1 MIDPILHHYPQSPV
15 SEKVRVIF
23 GMKEIAWKSVIIP
36 RVPPKPKLMPLTGGF
51 RLTPVLQV
59 GADIYCDSTRIAL
72 ELEKR
77 FPTPSLFAEE
87 PQGAALG
94 FSKWTDGAFFRT
106 IIATVFADELVRMPE
121 EFARDRIALYFNGEA
136 TVEGLKAELPNN
148 IAQLRAQ
155 FGWLDESLSEKSY
168 FSGRIPGY
176 RDAAVHYLV
185 WFLRG
190 RYPDGANLLSQFAAL
205 SDWAARIDALGR
217 GKVSELS
224 EDSALEAARSN
235 EPAKGGGVDRDDPSG
250 LEPGAQVAIRP
261 DNDVNETT
269 GELITLN
276 RETVSVLRH
285 HDDLGHIAV
294 HFPRVG
300 YIVREL

>member
-23 GMKEIAWKSVIIP
+23 GIKEIAWNSVIIP

-59 GADIYCDSTRIAL
+59 GADIYCDSARIAL

-155 FGWLDESLSEKSY
+155 FGWLDESLSRTPY
-168 FSGRIPGY
+168 FSGRAPGY

-190 RYPDGANLLSQFAAL
+190 RYADGAEFLSRFTAL
-205 SDWAARIDALGR
+205 SEWAAKMEVLGH
-217 GKVSELS
+217 GTVSELT
-224 EDSALEAARSN
+224 EDNALEIARSN
-235 EPAKGGGVDRDDPSG
+235 EPAKADGVDLDDPSG
-250 LEPGAQVAIRP
+250 FKPGAHVAIRP
-261 DNDVNETT
+261 DNDANETT
-269 GELITLN
+269 GELMTLN

-285 HDDLGHIAV
+285 HEDLGRVAV

-300 YIVREL
+300 YIIREA